1 MKKLAHFILTAC
13 VLIGLGWT
21 LWIGVRKQ
29 KEKPKTEEAE
39 KAEKAAAGA
48 PKEEEEKREDFT
60 VKLDK
65 EKWHALDIEK
75 GEPEKAELKPQRIAF
90 GRVLDPTPLV
100 TLDGELAAAEAA
112 LAASRAENER
122 TQKLLAAGENT
133 SRKIAETAEAQFRA
147 DEIKA
152 DGLHRSARLEWG
164 AAVASLDAAK
174 RREFVEQLVRGD
186 TALIRVDIL
195 PGDALAEQPKSARV
209 LVLGREQQPVE
220 TTNITPAADVDAKT
234 QAQGFILRVDK
245 SPFPLRPGMALTAWL
260 ELPEKP
266 RAGFAIPRSAVL
278 RHDGRAWVYVQ
289 EEEEKFARKP
299 VVLDTPLDGD
309 KGWFVAE
316 GGGIKADDLL
326 VTTGAQSLLSEEL
339 KAQGGGEPD

>member
-1 MKKLAHFILTAC
+1 MKKLANFLLTVC
-13 VLIGLGWT
+13 VVLGLGWT

-29 KEKPKTEEAE
+29 KEKPKTE
-39 KAEKAAAGA
+39 AAAAAEGA
-48 PKEEEEKREDFT
+48 PKEEEAKPEDFV

-65 EKWHALDIEK
+65 EKWQALAIEK
-75 GEPEKAELKPQRIAF
+75 GEPEKTELKPQRIAF
-90 GRVLDPTPLV
+90 GRVLDPTPIV

-112 LAASRAENER
+112 LAASRAEYER
-122 TQKLLAAGENT
+122 TQTLLKGGENL
-133 SRKIAETAEAQFRA
+133 SRKVAETAEAQFRA

-152 DGLHRSARLEWG
+152 DGLRRSALIEWG
-164 AAVASLDAAK
+164 SAFATLGPAA
-174 RREFVEQLVRGD
+174 RREFVERLVRGE
-186 TALIRVDIL
+186 TSLIRVNIL

-209 LVLGREQQPVE
+209 LVIGREEQPVE
-220 TTNITPAADVDAKT
+220 TENITPAADVDAKT

-245 SPFPLRPGMALTAWL
+245 SPFALRPGMALTAWL
-260 ELPEKP
+260 ELPQKP

-278 RHDGRAWVYVQ
+278 RHDGRAWIYVQ
-289 EEEEKFARKP
+289 EEEEKFVRKP
-299 VVLDTPLDGD
+299 VTLDTPLDGD
-309 KGWFVAE
+309 KGWFIAE

>member
-1 MKKLAHFILTAC
+1 MKKLANFMLTVFV
-13 VLIGLGWT
+13 VLGLGWT

-29 KEKPKTEEAE
+29 KEKPKTEEA
-39 KAEKAAAGA
+39 AAAEGA
-48 PKEEEEKREDFT
+48 PKEEEAKPEDFV

-65 EKWHALDIEK
+65 EKWQALALEK

-90 GRVLDPTPLV
+90 GRVLDPTPIA

-112 LAASRAENER
+112 LAASRAEHER
-122 TQKLLAAGENT
+122 TQSLFKTGENL
-133 SRKIAETAEAQFRA
+133 SRKTVETAEAQFRA

-152 DGLHRSARLEWG
+152 DGLRRSALIEWG
-164 AAVASLDAAK
+164 PEFAALGSAA
-174 RREFVEQLVRGD
+174 RREFVERLVRGE
-186 TALIRVDIL
+186 TSLIRVDIL
-195 PGDALAEQPKSARV
+195 PGDALAEQPKAARV
-209 LVLGREQQPVE
+209 LVLGREEQPIE
-220 TTNITPAADVDAKT
+220 TENITPASDVDAKT

-245 SPFPLRPGMALTAWL
+245 SPFALRPGMALTAWL

-299 VVLDTPLDGD
+299 VMLDTPLDGD
-309 KGWFVAE
+309 KGWFIAE